1 MKTEFISSILPNAVV
16 DSLFV
21 VDEVTLRNSSNKK
34 SYISCTVSDR
44 TGRLPCK
51 IWGDAGMNESD
62 IEGYYNTLSQS
73 QGDIFRIAGRAAL
86 YKGELGIN
94 VNDGIVYLGKP
105 ADSSKIS
112 DSDFINSPVDIA
124 ACKKQILALIE
135 SIGDEDLRTLV
146 SSAVTKADGFFEKP
160 AAKGRHHGY
169 FGGLCEHS
177 LEVAKTALS
186 IEESLSDVRLNR
198 DLLIA
203 GALLHDIG
211 KCQSF
216 EKKGLSYVPL
226 PEYSLLGHTA
236 TGMMYLSRYR
246 TFTDEETFRE
256 LLHIVQSHHG
266 EHGET
271 LPQTPEAWAVH
282 FADNISAKLH
292 EVDEDLKSVK
302 PGESVRGWRSDS
314 FVYRSPLTQSDAADG
329 TGNTGAKGTT
339 PPAKGN
345 KESGNDR
352 DGKKSQRSITDSF
365 R

>member
-1 MKTEFISSILPNAVV
+1 MKKEFISSVLPNAVV

-51 IWGDAGMNESD
+51 IWGDAGMSESD
-62 IEGYYNTLSQS
+62 IEGYYNALSQS
-73 QGDIFRIAGRAAL
+73 QGSIFRIAGRAAL

-94 VNDGIVYLGKP
+94 VNDGIVYLSKP
-105 ADSSKIS
+105 ADSSKLP

-124 ACKKQILALIE
+124 ACKKQILALID
-135 SIGDEDLRTLV
+135 SIGDEGLRTLV

-186 IEESLSDVRLNR
+186 IEESLSGVRLRR

-236 TGMMYLSRYR
+236 TAMMYLSHYR
-246 TFTDEETFRE
+246 AFTDAETFRE

-271 LPQTPEAWAVH
+271 MPQTAEAWAVH
-282 FADNISAKLH
+282 LADNISAKIH
-292 EVDEDLKSVK
+292 EVDEDLKSVN
-302 PGESVRGWRSDS
+302 PGESVWGRKSDS
-314 FVYRSPLTQSDAADG
+314 FVYKSASCDD
-329 TGNTGAKGTT
+329 TGGERGAGDNGGGNFVSGKG
-339 PPAKGN
+339 
-345 KESGNDR
+345 SGSE
-352 DGKKSQRSITDSF
+352 KKSQRSITDCF
-365 R
+365 K